1 MKILEKKDFWQLTDM
16 PVLFP
21 INCFLIA
28 ENQELTLIDTGLN
41 RSAKG
46 ILNTINNIGLP
57 LTKIILTHAHIDHVG
72 SLTKINAAF
81 PDAEILIGKQEW
93 SILQEQLNPSISHTY
108 SNYPDLTPLAVEPTG
123 FLEDG
128 DRINSL
134 LIIETPGHTLGSIS
148 IFDQRHGY
156 LVVGDLLQTRGGP
169 AIAGDIRPLF
179 PFPGK
184 ATWEPKIAIQSTEKI
199 LTFQPSLIAC
209 GHGDWLTDPNQ
220 QLSSL
225 VTRAKKKLN

>member
-1 MKILEKKDFWQLTDM
+1 MKILEKKDLWQLTDM

-21 INCFLIA
+21 VNCFLIA

-46 ILNTINNIGLP
+46 ILNAINKIGLP
-57 LTKIILTHAHIDHVG
+57 LKKIILTHAHTDYIG
-72 SLTKINAAF
+72 GLATINAAY
-81 PDAEILIGKQEW
+81 PDAEILIGKREW
-93 SILQEQLNPSISHTY
+93 AILQEQLSPPSSSIY
-108 SNYPDLTPLAVEPTG
+108 SNYPDLTPLAVEPTR

-128 DRINSL
+128 DIVNSL

-148 IFDQRHGY
+148 IFDQRYGY

-184 ATWEPKIAIQSTEKI
+184 ATWEPKIATQSTEKI
-199 LTFQPSLIAC
+199 MTLQPSLIAC
-209 GHGDWLTDPNQ
+209 GHGDWLTEPNPT
-220 QLSSL
+220 LSSL